1 MKSPVLCSL
10 FAIAL
15 LFQCCQRKSAQ
26 WVDPNQKNTQV
37 PELPRFMNDFTA
49 KDTLA
54 QDTDTLLY
62 YQRSACFGFCPTFH
76 YTVYQN
82 GLIRYE
88 GIQHTEPLGNRFGL
102 VSDDWWKEVQE
113 RLKICK
119 FFELEPVYPIEKHLY
134 IPDLP
139 NTIITVKEYNQRK
152 QVIDNHHAPKEL
164 KDFEFFLED
173 HFKKVKFRES
183 WE

>member
-1 MKSPVLCSL
+1 MKWPVSFWIV
-10 FAIAL
+10 FAILVAMS
-15 LFQCCQRKSAQ
+15 CQRKSSQ
-26 WVDPNQKNTQV
+26 LNNNVSPEQP
-37 PELPRFMNDFTA
+37 PELPRFMTSFTA

-54 QDTDTLLY
+54 MTTDTLLY

-76 YTVYQN
+76 YTVFQN

-102 VSDDWWKEVQE
+102 VSESWWKEVQD
-113 RLKICK
+113 RLKLCK
-119 FFELEPVYPIEKHLY
+119 FFDLEAVYPVEKHLY

-152 QVIDNHHAPKEL
+152 QIIDNHHAPKEL
-164 KDFEFFLED
+164 KEFEFFLED
-173 HFKKVKFRES
+173 HFKKVNFRDS
-183 WE
+183 WD